1 MPEIPS
7 LESGGTGAGTLE
19 ARPGSQECQS
29 PALLPATS
37 PESPMSLR
45 WDALLLTALAHE
57 LRERL
62 RGARLRAIS
71 PEFEARRLTLFFR
84 EGTLT
89 VRLHPDEAAVL
100 WLPPSEPPAD
110 ARPLAARLR
119 DVEAPADDRII
130 VFSFLRV
137 RGSPTQADLVLEWLT
152 NQHNAMVTEGPQRIV
167 RLVFRTR
174 EGERPV
180 RQGQPYELPPLSERL
195 GSSVDDE
202 VSLDF
207 WMERLLPLEPKERR
221 SELLRSFAWTSP
233 INTRPLLGAAL
244 SPDAGPEATRAALE
258 AGWNLWS
265 KLAAIARGETKAHP
279 VLLETPKGLQP
290 YPVPLPGVDRAES
303 AADRRVADGADVDR
317 PSPDHPGLLELIA
330 EAVAQ
335 DASASSPSEVLLP
348 AALVAR
354 LERHVEN
361 LRRRVARLE
370 QEEADLPDPL
380 ALRQTGDLLL
390 ARLADIPEG
399 ASEVQLQDF
408 AGGYVTVELNPRLAP
423 HENARSWYD
432 QAARAA
438 RAAER
443 LPRLKAEAR
452 DVWQRASA
460 LLEQAHEGTVTADV
474 IDAAI
479 PPDVEGPGAGR
490 DSEEGVGLPYRR
502 YRSSGGLEIRVGRG
516 ARRNDDLT
524 FRHSAPNDIW
534 LHARHAQGAHVILRW
549 NRDEKPPERDL
560 HEAGALAALYSK
572 ARTSASVP
580 VDWTRRKYVRKPRKA
595 APGAVLPDR
604 VQTVFVTP
612 DEQLEAR
619 LREA

>member
-1 MPEIPS
+1 
-7 LESGGTGAGTLE
+7 
-19 ARPGSQECQS
+19 
-29 PALLPATS
+29 
-37 PESPMSLR
+37 MSLR
-45 WDALLLTALAHE
+45 WGALLLTALAHE

-62 RGARLRAIS
+62 QGARLRAIS
-71 PEFEARRLTLFFR
+71 PEFDARRLTLFFR

-119 DVEAPADDRII
+119 DVEAPADDRIM

-152 NQHNAMVTEGPQRIV
+152 NQHNAIVTEGAQRIV

-174 EGERPV
+174 EGDRPV

-195 GSSVDDE
+195 GSSAADE
-202 VSLDF
+202 VSLEF
-207 WMERLLPLEPKERR
+207 WMDRLLPLEPKERR
-221 SELLRSFAWTSP
+221 SELLRTFAWTSP
-233 INTRPLLGAAL
+233 INTRALLSAAA

-258 AGWNLWS
+258 AGWGLWS
-265 KLAAIARGETKAHP
+265 KLAAVARGELKAHP
-279 VLLETPKGLQP
+279 VLLETSKGLQP
-290 YPVPLPGVDRAES
+290 YPMALPGIERA
-303 AADRRVADGADVDR
+303 A
-317 PSPDHPGLLELIA
+317 PDHPGPGHPGLLDLIA
-330 EAVAQ
+330 EAVAR
-335 DASASSPSEVLLP
+335 DATASSPSDVLLP

-380 ALRQTGDLLL
+380 VLRQTGDLLL

-399 ASEVQLQDF
+399 ASEVRLQDF
-408 AGGYVTVELNPRLAP
+408 EGALVTVELNPRLAP

-443 LPRLKAEAR
+443 LPRLKSEAR
-452 DVWQRASA
+452 DVWQQAAA
-460 LLEQAHEGTVTADV
+460 LLAQAHEGAVSAEVIEATV
-474 IDAAI
+474 
-479 PPDVEGPGAGR
+479 PPDVEGPGEGR
-490 DSEEGVGLPYRR
+490 ATEEGIGLPYRR

-572 ARTSASVP
+572 ARTSSSVP

-595 APGAVLPDR
+595 APGAVIPDR
-604 VQTVFVTP
+604 VQTVFVNP

-619 LREA
+619 LREG